1 MKKRNSKN
9 TKSISRTLLELFLYS
24 IPLIIFLTLNIASNN
39 NDFLS
44 STNGSIL
51 IISFFFIFLVGII
64 FVRKKQLHFLV
75 SLYLLISS
83 FTFCFLNIFLAY
95 RYYILILVL
104 LSLTGFIFYLFPKK
118 FERELAFTSIFSLF
132 LIFPALKNAMNITS
146 INQAIPF
153 LISIPLCLAI
163 GSFIIFFYIKKYKK
177 AIENN
182 KNEVTK
188 KEKTKQIAVFSLASI
203 GIYLI
208 TYTFSFV
215 AFISLNYT
223 LDFNKPKTF
232 TSQVLAKKAVR
243 AVRLR
248 SYYTVKI
255 EYDNKEYEVRIPYDA
270 FQKIEVGD
278 DIELSYSYGLFNIP
292 YIIHPRYI

>member
-24 IPLIIFLTLNIASNN
+24 IPLIIFLALNIASNN

-83 FTFCFLNIFLAY
+83 FVFCFLNIFLAY

-132 LIFPALKNAMNITS
+132 LIFPALKM
-146 INQAIPF
+146 
-153 LISIPLCLAI
+153 L
-163 GSFIIFFYIKKYKK
+163 
-177 AIENN
+177 
-182 KNEVTK
+182 
-188 KEKTKQIAVFSLASI
+188 
-203 GIYLI
+203 
-208 TYTFSFV
+208 
-215 AFISLNYT
+215 
-223 LDFNKPKTF
+223 
-232 TSQVLAKKAVR
+232 
-243 AVRLR
+243 
-248 SYYTVKI
+248 
-255 EYDNKEYEVRIPYDA
+255 
-270 FQKIEVGD
+270 
-278 DIELSYSYGLFNIP
+278 
-292 YIIHPRYI
+292 